1 MQRYYFGG
9 QVKAKMHQGCCH
21 PLLQKMW
28 RGFCFRAGEIAFE
41 ETDEL
46 VFVLGDEAPPALDE
60 KAEYA
65 LCVTEHGAAVRAES
79 REALCR
85 GYFDLLRAIRAEN
98 LEAGSERF
106 YLEARCEQKVYD
118 IAVRMVHLCVF
129 PETSLTFLKKTVRLC
144 AVLHYTHVILEFWGM
159 LQYDCLKELAWPMAY
174 TKAQAKE
181 VIDEIR
187 ALGMEP
193 VPMFN
198 HLGHAA
204 GSRLKYGKHVVLDQN
219 PRLQTYFGED
229 AWTWNAHNPKTV
241 QLLQNVRR
249 ELYDLFGP
257 GEYVHIGIDEAYKY
271 SWDVS
276 LADTFAAFLGDLTD
290 KILLEEGRRP
300 IIWGDMLLNKAT
312 VGVENSPDRY
322 FCLCKD
328 QRIADTVFER
338 LDRRVIIADWQYWVY
353 ETPVKTVP
361 YLKEKGFDVLTC
373 PWDNIKN
380 VKACVDT
387 ARSEGILGFMDT
399 TWHTL
404 CEGFNGIYTG
414 AYHSDTA
421 HADEALVDK
430 HAQLY
435 DTAAIFR
442 KVADDFEGYENCG
455 WKREQIEY

>member
-1 MQRYYFGG
+1 MFYFDGH
-9 QVKAKMHQGCCH
+9 VRAVFHRSCCH
-21 PLLQKMW
+21 ALLRSMW
-28 RGFCFRAGEIAFE
+28 HGFCYRAGDIDFE
-41 ETDEL
+41 ETDDMI
-46 VFVLGDEAPPALDE
+46 FALGDEVPPVLEGA
-60 KAEYA
+60 AEYA
-65 LCVTEHGAAVRAES
+65 LRITEKGAAIRAVS

-85 GYFDLLRAIRAEN
+85 GYMELLRAIQPVC
-98 LEAGSERF
+98 LEEGKERF
-106 YLEARCEQKVYD
+106 CLPDRNVQQAWD

-129 PETSLTFLKKTVRLC
+129 PETSLTFLKKTIRLC
-144 AVLHYTHVILEFWGM
+144 GVLQYTHVILEFWGM
-159 LQYDCLKELAWPMAY
+159 LQYDCMKELAWPQAY
-174 TKAQAKE
+174 TKAKVRE

-204 GSRLKYGKHVVLDQN
+204 GSRLKQGKHVVLDQN

-229 AWTWNAHNPKTV
+229 SWTWNTHNPKTV
-241 QLLQNVRR
+241 ELLENVRR

-290 KILLEEGRRP
+290 KILHKEGRRP
-300 IIWGDMLLNKAT
+300 IIWGDMLLKKDV
-312 VGVENSPDRY
+312 VGVENSQDKY

-328 QRIADTVFER
+328 QRIADTVFAR
-338 LDRRVIIADWQYWVY
+338 LDRRVIIADWQYWAY

-361 YLKEKGFDVLTC
+361 YLKGKGFDVLIC

-387 ARSEGILGFMDT
+387 ARSEGIMGFMDT

-404 CEGFNGIYTG
+404 FEGFNGIYTG
-414 AYHSDTA
+414 AYHSDPA
-421 HADEALVDK
+421 HADEKLVDK

-442 KVADDFEGYENCG
+442 KVADGFEGYENCG

>member
-1 MQRYYFGG
+1 MFCFDGHVRARFYR
-9 QVKAKMHQGCCH
+9 GCCH
-21 PLLQKMW
+21 PLLRSMW
-28 RGFCFRAGEIAFE
+28 NGFCFRAGDIVFD

-46 VFVLGDEAPPALDE
+46 IFALGEETAPALE
-60 KAEYA
+60 GAAEYA
-65 LCVTEHGAAVRAES
+65 LRVTARGAAIRAVS

-85 GYFDLLRAIRAEN
+85 GYMDLLRAIRAEN
-98 LEAGSERF
+98 LSEGSERF
-106 YLEARCEQKVYD
+106 FLPERCVQQSWDV
-118 IAVRMVHLCVF
+118 AVRMVHLCVF
-129 PETSLTFLKKTVRLC
+129 PETSLNFLKKTIRLC
-144 AVLHYTHVILEFWGM
+144 GALQYTHVILEFWGM
-159 LQYDCLKELAWPMAY
+159 LQYDCMQELAWPQAY

-181 VIDEIR
+181 LIDEIR

-229 AWTWNAHNPKTV
+229 SWTWNVHNPETV
-241 QLLQNVRR
+241 KLLESVRR
-249 ELYDLFGP
+249 ELYELFGP

-271 SWDVS
+271 AWDVS
-276 LADTFAAFLGDLTD
+276 LAQDFATFLGNLTD
-290 KILLEEGRRP
+290 KVLREEGRRP
-300 IIWGDMLLNKAT
+300 IIWGDMLLNKAA
-312 VGVENSPDRY
+312 VGVENSQDKY

-328 QRIADTVFER
+328 QRIADAVFAR

-361 YLKEKGFDVLTC
+361 YLKEKGFDVLIC
-373 PWDNIKN
+373 PWDNMKN

-387 ARSEGILGFMDT
+387 ARSEGVMGFMDT

-414 AYHSDTA
+414 AYHSNPL
-421 HADEALVDK
+421 HADEPLVDK

-435 DTAAIFR
+435 DAAAIFR
-442 KVADDFEGYENCG
+442 KVADGFEGYENCG